1 MFYILHLKCLFFCLH
16 RFQRKHCIFKS
27 IAYKLQNG
35 QNIKQI
41 RNKLK
46 TVRSELKLRE
56 NPFALLVRETVE
68 ATALRRWRSGT
79 VWDDQLPEG
88 WDWLAPLRVW
98 LSSVLWFDAVAAAP
112 DGAETAGVVEEELTP
127 LEVLTELCWM
137 ASLWGLLGTDI
148 SSQLSSLSLT
158 ATTSEK
164 KKTEIKGV
172 WGAAVFILPDTL
184 QKAWASCVTQA

>member
-35 QNIKQI
+35 QNIKEI

-56 NPFALLVRETVE
+56 SLCSARQRDCRGDGTPAMTLGHSLGRSTPWRLRLVGAPPRLALLC
-68 ATALRRWRSGT
+68 ALIWRGGGSAGRGGDGRGRGGGADP
-79 VWDDQLPEG
+79 VG
-88 WDWLAPLRVW
+88 GA
-98 LSSVLWFDAVAAAP
+98 
-112 DGAETAGVVEEELTP
+112 DGA
-127 LEVLTELCWM
+127 VLN
-137 ASLWGLLGTDI
+137 GLALGAARDGHLLAALI
-148 SSQLSSLSLT
+148 FVGNCNDVRK
-158 ATTSEK
+158 K
-164 KKTEIKGV
+164 KKTEKKGV